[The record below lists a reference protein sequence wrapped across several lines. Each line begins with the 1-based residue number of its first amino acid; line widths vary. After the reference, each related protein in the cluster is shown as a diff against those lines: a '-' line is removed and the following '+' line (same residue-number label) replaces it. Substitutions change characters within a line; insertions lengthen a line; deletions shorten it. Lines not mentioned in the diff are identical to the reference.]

1 MSHKKVL
8 ITDYVHPVFLIGLKS
23 MGYEFTYAP
32 ETRRSEM
39 EFLLPAFTGV
49 VINTRCATDRQT
61 MERAKDLQWIARIGS
76 GLDIIELEAAR
87 ELDIEV
93 ISAPEGNA
101 QAVAEHAMGMLLC
114 LSRKILS
121 ADRTTREG
129 DWTRE
134 QHRGWEI
141 AGKTIG
147 IIGYGNNGSAFG
159 QLWKGWNVKVLAYD
173 KYRSGFGNEF
183 IRETDLD
190 TLLKESNIISLH
202 IPLTPETKAMID
214 DSFFSKCKA
223 GFVLINTSRGKIID
237 FKSLL
242 KALKSGHLAG
252 ACLDVLP
259 HEPPMQSTEEQQRL
273 FLELVNYDQ
282 VVLSPHI
289 AGWTVESKRKIA
301 EVLLSKIKPHIFQQ

>member
-1 MSHKKVL
+1 
-8 ITDYVHPVFLIGLKS
+8 
-23 MGYEFTYAP
+23 MGYECTYAP
-32 ETRRSEM
+32 ETFRSEM
-39 EFLLPAFTGV
+39 EALLPGYTGV
-49 VINTRCATDRQT
+49 VINTRCAINRQT
-61 MERAKDLQWIARIGS
+61 IEGAKGLQWIARLGS
-76 GLDIIELEAAR
+76 GLDIIDLDAAK
-87 ELDIEV
+87 EFNVDV

-129 DWTRE
+129 DWLRE

-159 QLWKGWNVKVLAYD
+159 RLWKGWNVRVLAYD
-173 KYRSGFGNEF
+173 KYLSGFGNEF
-183 IRETDLD
+183 IQEADLE
-190 TLLKESNIISLH
+190 TLLEQSNIISLH
-202 IPLTPETKAMID
+202 IPLTPETKEMIN
-214 DSFFSKCKA
+214 DSFLSKCKA
-223 GFVLINTSRGKIID
+223 GSVLINTSRGKVVD
-237 FKSLL
+237 MKALL
-242 KALKSGHLAG
+242 KALKSGHLSG

-259 HEPPMQSTEEQQRL
+259 NEPPMQSPDEQQRL
-273 FLELVNYDQ
+273 FLELANYEQ

-289 AGWTVESKRKIA
+289 AGWTLESKRKIA